1 VRAHS
6 RACEDA
12 QVTNEPPARRHWLP
26 TYTWLPRTAQPWSDP
41 FTGNPVTV
49 PRAGVALLLIGGQAI
64 FTSAT
69 PEWGIAASAAVILLA
84 LAAWPLR
91 RRSVRPSDD
100 GAWVDCG
107 KSAIRLVRPVPDGPG
122 PAVLTEV
129 GAAEGVLLDPDTSA
143 AALRAAANLLAAA
156 GADPERLQRVGTDMP
171 EADDD
176 SEDDEDE
183 VDDED
188 EEGTDVWNGDCLVT
202 HDATTAFVLE
212 LGASGDP
219 GDTNFEQERKR
230 QGAIVARVAAALGAA
245 APVIPGPPGRIPDEL
260 QVTADDLR
268 AFAHAGLASAQR
280 LERQFETS
288 AVESPAD
295 IALDL
300 GRTRA
305 WPSRVDTMPVRD
317 LAAADPGRIAAILTE
332 DLAEQ
337 AATDR
342 AREQRGE
349 AAGAPVADAWERRWR
364 IYLERYA
371 ARAAA
376 APEAAPVDL
385 PQDGARGLTP
395 TARAALL
402 LAATADES
410 LRARAAGPFALAAS
424 PASRRIPWPGH
435 RRLAVAG
442 DRLLLAITV
451 YVVPFTYL
459 WAGTVR

>member
-1 VRAHS
+1 M
-6 RACEDA
+6 
-12 QVTNEPPARRHWLP
+12 NEPPARRHWLP
-26 TYTWLPRTAQPWSDP
+26 TYTWLSRTAQPWSDP
-41 FTGNPVTV
+41 FTGSPVTV
-49 PRAGVALLLIGGQAI
+49 PRAGAALLLIGGQAI

-107 KSAIRLVRPVPDGPG
+107 KSAIRLIRPVPDGPG

-171 EADDD
+171 EADDED
-176 SEDDEDE
+176 SEDEQDGAGEEDG
-183 VDDED
+183 ED
-188 EEGTDVWNGDCLVT
+188 GEGTDVWNGDCLVT
-202 HDATTAFVLE
+202 HDAATAFVLE
-212 LGASGDP
+212 LGAFGDP
-219 GDTNFEQERKR
+219 GDRQFEQERKR
-230 QGAIVARVAAALGAA
+230 QGALVARIAAALGAA
-245 APVIPGPPGRIPDEL
+245 APAIPGPPGRIPDEL

-288 AVESPAD
+288 AVEGPSD

-317 LAAADPGRIAAILTE
+317 LATADPARIAAILTE

-342 AREQRGE
+342 AREQRGD
-349 AAGAPVADAWERRWR
+349 AVGVPVADAWERRWHL
-364 IYLERYA
+364 YLERYA
-371 ARAAA
+371 ARASA
-376 APEAAPVDL
+376 APEPAPTAADAAPADP
-385 PQDGARGLTP
+385 PQDGVRDLTR

-402 LAATADES
+402 LAATADDE
-410 LRARAAGPFALAAS
+410 LRVRAAGPFALAAS
-424 PASRRIPWPGH
+424 PASRRIPWPAH

-442 DRLLLAITV
+442 DRLLLAVTV
-451 YVVPFTYL
+451 YVVPFTHL

>member
-1 VRAHS
+1 M
-6 RACEDA
+6 
-12 QVTNEPPARRHWLP
+12 TNEPPARRHWLP
-26 TYTWLPRTAQPWSDP
+26 TYTWLPRTAEPWSDP
-41 FTGNPVTV
+41 YTGNPVTV
-49 PRAGVALLLIGGQAI
+49 PRAGAALLLIGGQAI

-107 KSAIRLVRPVPDGPG
+107 KSAIRLVRPVPDGSG

-129 GAAEGVLLDPDTSA
+129 GAAQGVLLDPDASA

-156 GADPERLQRVGTDMP
+156 GVDPERLQRVGTDMP
-171 EADDD
+171 EADEED
-176 SEDDEDE
+176 SEDEGSEGDEDE
-183 VDDED
+183 EGD
-188 EEGTDVWNGDCLVT
+188 EGTDVWNGDCLVT

-212 LGASGDP
+212 LAAFGERGDK
-219 GDTNFEQERKR
+219 NFEHERKR
-230 QGAIVARVAAALGAA
+230 QGALVARIAAALGAA

-260 QVTADDLR
+260 QVTTDDLR
-268 AFAHAGLASAQR
+268 AFAEAGLASAQR

-288 AVESPAD
+288 AVEGPAD

-305 WPSRVDTMPVRD
+305 WPSRVDAMPVRA
-317 LAAADPGRIAAILTE
+317 LATADPGRIAAILTE
-332 DLAEQ
+332 DLAAQ

-342 AREQRGE
+342 AREQRGD
-349 AAGAPVADAWERRWR
+349 AVGAPVADAWERRWHL
-364 IYLERYA
+364 YLERYA
-371 ARAAA
+371 ARASA
-376 APEAAPVDL
+376 APEPAPEVADAAPVDL
-385 PQDGARGLTP
+385 PQNGALGLTP

-402 LAATADES
+402 LAATADDS

-424 PASRRIPWPGH
+424 PVSRRIPWPGH

-451 YVVPFTYL
+451 YVVPFTHL